1 MAKIKKNIITN
12 SPDEPDSIYLE
23 QFGKE
28 INSPETPSDSTQEK
42 DIEKELTSEDI
53 VHRQI
58 REEIENIDLDD
69 SLKLQIQSQSN
80 KIQPL
85 KEEKKLKKLLEIAKK
100 KGVVF
105 AINIA
110 KKMANPYILDT
121 FHDIL
126 VKEGYYKKFLK

>member
-42 DIEKELTSEDI
+42 DIEKELTSEHI

>member
-1 MAKIKKNIITN
+1 MEKIKKNIITN